1 MNNRKPAQSRYWMLV
16 RRAAVPLLMLSTA
29 ALLLS
34 GLWIWVQQQA
44 GDVVTLQVEG
54 RLRYVLPG
62 DVQVVARPHLQA
74 GFFDL
79 DIRAVH
85 AAVLELP
92 WVERAEVRRR
102 WPSGVVVRVWERQP
116 LARWGE
122 KSLMSTQGE
131 LFTPAPG
138 SLPTGLPALT
148 GPDGTER
155 LLLESLLHFSDVLAP
170 AGLKVAAIAIDAR
183 GAWSV
188 TLDIGLA
195 MRLGRSQIEER
206 LRRFS
211 DTAVPTLGDRIEQ
224 VAYVD
229 LRYGNGFAVRWREQ
243 TPAAAAE
250 EG

>member
-1 MNNRKPAQSRYWMLV
+1 MNNRKPQQRYRQMA
-16 RRAAVPLLMLSTA
+16 RRAAMPLLMLGA
-29 ALLLS
+29 GLLLTA
-34 GLWIWVQQQA
+34 GLWFWVQQQT
-44 GDVVTLQVEG
+44 GDVLTLQVEG

-62 DVQVVARPHLQA
+62 DVQVVAKPHLQA

-92 WVERAEVRRR
+92 WVERVEVRRR
-102 WPSGVVVRVWERQP
+102 WPSGVIVRIWERQP

-122 KSLMSTQGE
+122 RSLISTRGE
-131 LFTPAPG
+131 LFMPARG
-138 SLPTGLPALT
+138 TLPAGLPELT

-155 LLLESLLHFSDVLAP
+155 LLLESLVHFSDVLAP

-183 GAWSV
+183 GAWGV
-188 TLDIGLA
+188 KLDIGLA
-195 MRLGRSQIEER
+195 MRLGRGQIEER
-206 LRRFS
+206 LRRFA
-211 DTAVPTLGDRIEQ
+211 DTVVPTLGDRIEQ

-229 LRYGNGFAVRWREQ
+229 LRYGNGFAVRWRE
-243 TPAAAAE
+243 PAPATAAE